1 MQKKIDILIQDFRRP
16 NSSNVETGIRIH
28 YVDESRSIILD
39 KDFNIVLNCALNGT
53 PTSLGTHLINF
64 EHD

>member
-1 MQKKIDILIQDFRRP
+1 MKIDILIQNFRRP
-16 NSSNVETGIRIH
+16 NSSNIETGIRIC
-28 YVDESRSIILD
+28 YVDDSRSIILD

-53 PTSLGTHLINF
+53 PTSLGTYLVNF